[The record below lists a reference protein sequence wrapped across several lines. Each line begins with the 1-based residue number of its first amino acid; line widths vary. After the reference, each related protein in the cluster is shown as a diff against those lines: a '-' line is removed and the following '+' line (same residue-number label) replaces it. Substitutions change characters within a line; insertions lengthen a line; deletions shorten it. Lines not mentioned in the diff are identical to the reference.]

1 MLIQNSSNA
10 VQFAQPVG
18 LTSNGAPT
26 VSSGNSNVAVNAN
39 TVSSAEPSAAQLT
52 SAVNSLNQ
60 VMQQSNISLSFSVDA
75 TTKIPV
81 VNVTDSADGSV
92 VAQFPSKATLAIA
105 QSIEQLQQ
113 RQGLLFN
120 HKA

>member
-1 MLIQNSSNA
+1 MLIQTSSNA
-10 VQFAQPVG
+10 VQLAQTIG

-26 VSSGNSNVAVNAN
+26 VFSGNSNVVANAN
-39 TVSSAEPSAAQLT
+39 NVSSAEPSPAQLT
-52 SAVNSLNQ
+52 SAMNGLNQ
-60 VMQQSNISLSFSVDA
+60 VMQQSNISLSFSVDT

-81 VNVTDSADGSV
+81 VNVTDSSDGSV

-120 HKA
+120 QKV

>member
-10 VQFAQPVG
+10 VQLAQPVG
-18 LTSNGAPT
+18 LASSGAPT
-26 VSSGNSNVAVNAN
+26 VSSGNSNVAANVN
-39 TVSSAEPSAAQLT
+39 TVSSAEPSPAQLT
-52 SAVNSLNQ
+52 NAVNSLNQ
-60 VMQQSNISLSFSVDA
+60 MMQQSNISLSFSVDA

-81 VNVTDSADGSV
+81 VNVTDSADGAV

>member
-10 VQFAQPVG
+10 VQLAQPVG

>member
-10 VQFAQPVG
+10 VQLAQPVG
-18 LTSNGAPT
+18 LTSNGAPI
-26 VSSGNSNVAVNAN
+26 VSSGNLNIAVNAN
-39 TVSSAEPSAAQLT
+39 NASSAEPSSAQLT
-52 SAVNSLNQ
+52 SAVNGLNQ
-60 VMQQSNISLSFSVDA
+60 VMQQSNISLSFSVDT

-120 HKA
+120 YKA

>member
-10 VQFAQPVG
+10 VQIAQPVG
-18 LTSNGAPT
+18 LTSNGAPAVAT
-26 VSSGNSNVAVNAN
+26 NNSNVAGNAN
-39 TVSSAEPSAAQLT
+39 NVSSAEPSPAQLT
-52 SAVNSLNQ
+52 SAVNGLNQ
-60 VMQQSNISLSFSVDA
+60 VMQQSNISLSFSVDT